1 VTPGLIE
8 TDMTAAVPAKVI
20 DSLQAAIPMRR
31 MGRPD
36 EIARVV
42 VFLAAD
48 ASAYIP
54 GQVWGVTRHVRRTQ
68 MDPRTGPRAGRRL
81 ASALLRASITATA
94 SGAPRKAVVA
104 HEPAAVKPL
113 ERIEDTR
120 RQLALRRGAEQRE
133 EIAVVRSL
141 HRPGASGQDDR
152 AHRAAR
158 PRATA
163 LRLHDPTSAAR
174 ERVGSRSGPRVDRVN
189 GELPCCLSVW
199 WTR

>member
-1 VTPGLIE
+1 MPHGR
-8 TDMTAAVPAKVI
+8 VPRRR
-20 DSLQAAIPMRR
+20 DSRR
-31 MGRPD
+31 RPCPRSGHGRSH
-36 EIARVV
+36 R
-42 VFLAAD
+42 
-48 ASAYIP
+48 
-54 GQVWGVTRHVRRTQ
+54 VRRRGARRSSC
-68 MDPRTGPRAGRRL
+68 PAGRATRP
-81 ASALLRASITATA
+81 AGEEPAERRAPAAGAPRPARTSPALRRASITATA
-94 SGAPRKAVVA
+94 SGAPRKAAVA
-104 HEPAAVKPL
+104 HEPAAVKRL

-141 HRPGASGQDDR
+141 HRPGASGQNHR

-189 GELPCCLSVW
+189 GGLPCCLSVS